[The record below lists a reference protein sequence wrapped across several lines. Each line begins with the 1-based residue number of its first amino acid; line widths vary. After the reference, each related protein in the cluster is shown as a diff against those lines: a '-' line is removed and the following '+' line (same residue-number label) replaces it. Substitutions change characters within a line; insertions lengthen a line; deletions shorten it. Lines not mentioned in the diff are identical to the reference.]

1 MPTRRRISCSILSLA
16 TRALKLNLPQMRV
29 VVDSINDV
37 PLASAETL
45 PQLKAGSVATVKGHV
60 ESTTGDVADSFKG
73 VVTLTVRD
81 AEKLVVCKLNNTSSE
96 GASTPFEYYDRS
108 NTLFNGTDSVRAGKF
123 SMSFAVGKDIDYSDE
138 SGLINVFAINKD
150 TGEAVNG
157 YSEDFI
163 VGGTGSLDNDG
174 IGPSVYCYLNS
185 PTFVN
190 GGNVN
195 STPYFVAEIT
205 DKDGINTTGSGI
217 GHDLML
223 TIDGDANKTY
233 VLNDNFTYDFGS
245 YTSGSTYYSIPEL
258 EPGMHT
264 LRFKAWDIMNNLTT
278 TELTFNVVNGLCPGL
293 IDINCTANPA
303 TTSTTFIIS
312 HDRAGSNID
321 VEIEVFDMS
330 GRPLWKHS
338 ESGVSANNNY
348 TVDWD
353 LTGSNGGKLQTGVYI
368 YRVKLGGGGSDM
380 VSKAKKLIVISR

>member
-1 MPTRRRISCSILSLA
+1 M
-16 TRALKLNLPQMRV
+16 
-29 VVDSINDV
+29 
-37 PLASAETL
+37 
-45 PQLKAGSVATVKGHV
+45 
-60 ESTTGDVADSFKG
+60 
-73 VVTLTVRD
+73 
-81 AEKLVVCKLNNTSSE
+81 
-96 GASTPFEYYDRS
+96 
-108 NTLFNGTDSVRAGKF
+108 
-123 SMSFAVGKDIDYSDE
+123 
-138 SGLINVFAINKD
+138 FAINGD
-150 TGEAVNG
+150 TGDAVNG

-195 STPYFVAEIT
+195 PTPYFVAEIT

-223 TIDGDANKTY
+223 TIDGDADKTY
-233 VLNDNFTYDFGS
+233 VLNDNFSYDFGS

-278 TELTFNVVNGLCPGL
+278 TELTFNVVSGLRPGL

-303 TTSTTFIIS
+303 RTSTTFIIN
-312 HDRAGSNID
+312 HDRAGSNLD

-330 GRPLWKHS
+330 GRPLWKHK

-368 YRVKLGGGGSDM
+368 YRVKIGGSGSDM
-380 VSKAKKLIVISR
+380 VSKAKKLIIISR